1 MWGSS
6 STTRTGGAVTVF
18 SQLRHIAA
26 IHVPS
31 NQTEGERTMTTVK
44 RFGLGIGAALVAVGV
59 SAGVYASAQNTNGDP
74 RPFSGRRG
82 PAGPGGPGFGGPM
95 GRGGPMM
102 LLRGLDL
109 TDAQKDQV
117 KAIMQSHQE
126 DRKALGDRAQTA
138 HQALQ
143 AAITAESV
151 DEALIRQRSA
161 DVAAVEADIAVAEAR
176 THAEVWQILTPAQ
189 KAKAK
194 EFQAQAQERMKNRA
208 QGGPRG

>member
-1 MWGSS
+1 
-6 STTRTGGAVTVF
+6 
-18 SQLRHIAA
+18 
-26 IHVPS
+26 
-31 NQTEGERTMTTVK
+31 MTTAK

-117 KAIMQSHQE
+117 KAIFDDARAQLADVRKESEPKFREVRKQTDERLQAVLTPEQWEQFQKMMAESRERRPHGR
-126 DRKALGDRAQTA
+126 DRK
-138 HQALQ
+138 
-143 AAITAESV
+143 E
-151 DEALIRQRSA
+151 RQ
-161 DVAAVEADIAVAEAR
+161 
-176 THAEVWQILTPAQ
+176 P
-189 KAKAK
+189 
-194 EFQAQAQERMKNRA
+194 
-208 QGGPRG
+208 